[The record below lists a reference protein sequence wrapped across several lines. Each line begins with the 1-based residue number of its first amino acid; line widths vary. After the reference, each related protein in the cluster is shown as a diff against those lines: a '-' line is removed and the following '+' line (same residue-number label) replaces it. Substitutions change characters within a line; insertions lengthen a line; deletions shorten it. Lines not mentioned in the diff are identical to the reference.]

1 MIRRRFRSVTT
12 WFPSCFDIRS
22 LLIQSDELSVFD
34 VVDGP
39 VFFGLSVI
47 DIALVSRCQ
56 LLNQEC
62 LPLDQL
68 VPKATPLVVVE
79 PLAVESNLHVSPF
92 CERTTATP
100 VLDVNQAQHHVR
112 REAELCK
119 PTRESLGQ
127 FLSASDRLLVG
138 VVPLRKLELAWLD

>member
-1 MIRRRFRSVTT
+1 MRRRFRSVTT

-56 LLNQEC
+56 LLDQEC

-68 VPKATPLVVVE
+68 IPEATPLVLIKLLVVDAE
-79 PLAVESNLHVSPF
+79 SHLASF
-92 CERTTATP
+92 FERQAAT
-100 VLDVNQAQHHVR
+100 R
-112 REAELCK
+112 MFRMSEAEH
-119 PTRESLGQ
+119 
-127 FLSASDRLLVG
+127 
-138 VVPLRKLELAWLD
+138 